1 MKGTIEEYNLATRLN
16 RVWCL
21 KGTVGAFRLALS
33 SLSLSLS
40 LDLGPLS
47 LSLSLDLGSFP
58 MYKTY
63 FYTFIYLLLNLVC
76 SSLVHRAEIHQV

>member
-21 KGTVGAFRLALS
+21 KGTVGAFRFALS

-47 LSLSLDLGSFP
+47 LSLSGFRFFSYVQNLFL
-58 MYKTY
+58 Y
-63 FYTFIYLLLNLVC
+63 IYL
-76 SSLVHRAEIHQV
+76 SSLKFSVFFTGPSC